1 VFARRHARR
10 GATPTAPRPPPL
22 PQLDLSVN
30 DVAASLGD
38 VAIPEE
44 SKRTVAEFFGA
55 SAPALRAGLQLG
67 GGGEAAAAVAAAVAA
82 PPLDALSVARGAAA
96 ALPLLAGSGASATLP
111 QLRGLEWRLDV
122 DVARRHAHDLLAP
135 SFLLRVS
142 VYGLGPEGG
151 ARGAARAGGGAG
163 DAPAL
168 PLGAAVD
175 AAALAALGPH
185 AVTFSADFAT
195 LKRAAMAMDEAA
207 AELRTAHAKR
217 VTRYIR

>member
-1 VFARRHARR
+1 M
-10 GATPTAPRPPPL
+10 
-22 PQLDLSVN
+22 
-30 DVAASLGD
+30 
-38 VAIPEE
+38 AIPEE
-44 SKRTVAEFFGA
+44 SKRAVAEFFGA
-55 SAPALRAGLQLG
+55 SAPALRAGLQLSA
-67 GGGEAAAAVAAAVAA
+67 EVPPAAPPAAAAGAGGAAAPA
-82 PPLDALSVARGAAA
+82 PPSFASLSVARGAAA

-135 SFLLRVS
+135 SFLLRAS

-151 ARGAARAGGGAG
+151 PRGAARGASAGGEPP
-163 DAPAL
+163 APAL

-175 AAALAALGPH
+175 APALAALGPH

-195 LKRAAMAMDEAA
+195 LKRAAMAVDEAA

-217 VTRYIR
+217 VIRYIR